1 MRLLGQFFSSEIVE
15 RVRAVV
21 TSEPALSRSV
31 LSRRVCEWLDWRT
44 PTGQVREVSCRK
56 ALVELERR
64 GMIPLPPP
72 RPLAGAERQ
81 APGAEPARVE
91 VGSFDGTLAELGAVT
106 LVPVVGGTERS
117 GVWNRLLERD
127 HPLGSGPLVGAQ
139 LRYLIRSEVAGWL
152 GGLAFSAAA
161 WQLRARDEWIG
172 WDARARV
179 AHLPKVVCNSRFL
192 IVPTVVVPHLASHV
206 LGLVARRLPEDWGA
220 RYGEAPVL
228 LETFVDEA
236 VHAGTCYRAANWQRL
251 GETVGRGRQDR
262 ENRADQGVKGIYVL
276 PLCSDWRARL
286 CQRPTTPL
294 QPPLDVPPADW
305 AAQEFGRVDLPDGR
319 LRQRLL
325 TVARDFGAQPLSP
338 IPQACQGDAGRTKGA
353 YRFLK
358 NSQVD
363 LPTLLRPHLE
373 ATVARLREHP
383 VVLAVQDTTSLNYSA
398 HPATLGLGPINT
410 RADGAVGMLLHDTV
424 AFTLDGLPLGILDA
438 QCWVRDPAAAGQ
450 SAQRKSRPIEAKE
463 SMKWLHSYRQVAL
476 LQPYCPTTRLISV
489 GDREADLY
497 ELFLE
502 AQRLPQGPDLL
513 IRADRGR
520 QRQVADQHALWDHL
534 AAHPVAGVSD
544 LCIPGKGGRQART
557 ARLTVRFTRVT
568 LQPPQGYHDPISVW
582 AVYAREEQPPAAT
595 DPVEWLLL
603 TTVATATF
611 EDALE
616 RLRWYALR
624 WGIEV
629 YHRTLKSGC
638 RLEDRR
644 LGTADSLKACLA
656 IDLVVAWRIHHLAK
670 RGRETPEVPCSVFFA
685 EEEWQALCVHHTR
698 KPVPPHQPPSLG
710 QALLLVAKLGGFLG
724 RNGDGHPGTTV
735 LWRGLQRLEDI
746 TQTFLILRQAMPAGP

>member
-1 MRLLGQFFSSEIVE
+1 MRLLGQFFSGEVVE
-15 RVRAVV
+15 RIRAVV
-21 TSEPALSRSV
+21 TSEPTLSRSA

-56 ALVELERR
+56 ALGALERR
-64 GMIPLPPP
+64 GMIALPPP
-72 RPLAGAERQ
+72 RRRAGAECP
-81 APGAEPARVE
+81 ASGPGPVE
-91 VGSFDGTLAELGAVT
+91 AAAFAGTLAELGAVT
-106 LVPVVGGTERS
+106 LLPVVGGTAHSR
-117 GVWNRLLERD
+117 VWNWLLEGY

-139 LRYLIRSEVAGWL
+139 LRYLMHSEAVGWL

-179 AHLPKVVCNSRFL
+179 GNLSKVVCNSRFL
-192 IVPTVVVPHLASHV
+192 MVPSVVVPHLASHV
-206 LGLVARRLPEDWGA
+206 LSLAARRLPADWAA

-228 LETFVDEA
+228 LETFVDET
-236 VHAGTCYRAANWQRL
+236 VHAGTCYRAANWQRV
-251 GETVGRGRQDR
+251 GETTGRGRQDR
-262 ENRADQGVKGIYVL
+262 ENRADQGVKGIYVR

-286 CQRPTTPL
+286 CQRPTPSL
-294 QPPLDVPPADW
+294 QPSLAVPPADW

-319 LRQRLL
+319 LVQRLL
-325 TVARDFGAQPLSP
+325 TVARDFGAQPLAP

-353 YRFLK
+353 YRLFQ
-358 NSQVD
+358 NAQVD
-363 LPTLLRPHLE
+363 LPTLLHPHRE
-373 ATVARLREHP
+373 ATVARLREHA

-398 HPATLGLGPINT
+398 HPATEGLGPINT
-410 RADGAVGMLLHDTV
+410 RADGAVGMLLHATV
-424 AFTLDGLPLGILDA
+424 AFSLEGVPLGVLDA

-450 SAQRKSRPIEAKE
+450 SARRKSRPIEAKE
-463 SMKWLHSYRQVAL
+463 SRKWLHSYRQVAA
-476 LQPYCPTTRLISV
+476 LQPLCPTTRLISV

-502 AQRLPQGPDLL
+502 AQRFPQGPDLL

-520 QRQVADQHALWDHL
+520 QRQVVEQHALWDHL
-534 AAHPVAGVSD
+534 AAHPVAGVIA
-544 LCIPGKGGRQART
+544 LCIPGQGGRQART
-557 ARLTVRFTRVT
+557 APLTVRFTRVD
-568 LQPPQGYHDPISVW
+568 LQPPQGHCQSISVW
-582 AVYAREEQPPAAT
+582 AVYAREESPPADT

-611 EDALE
+611 ADAVE

-644 LGTADSLKACLA
+644 LGTADSLQACLA

-670 RGRETPEVPCSVFFA
+670 LGRETPEVPCSVFFA
-685 EEEWQALCVHHTR
+685 EEEWQALCVYHSQH
-698 KPVPPHQPPSLG
+698 PVPPQAPPTLG
-710 QALLLVAKLGGFLG
+710 QAMRLVAKLGGFLG
-724 RNGDGHPGTTV
+724 RKGDGHPGTTV

-746 TQTFLILRQAMPAGP
+746 TQTFVILRQAMPAGP